1 MALIKCYEC
10 EREISDKAPACPH
23 CGAPKGGKKD
33 GVYKTYYENGQLLG
47 KGTWVAGE
55 LDGPCETYHENGQLE
70 WKGTISGKTGELDG
84 PFEDY
89 YENGQLRRKGT
100 IVAGE
105 LHGPCETYHEDG
117 QLQQKGGWNMGE
129 AYGEWMIE
137 GEARTY
143 PPSPISRRQSEKS
156 SEQIREDSKRNQEVR
171 RLLELSKKYGKEHPD
186 TTPTFKLPSTPLP
199 DDRLD
204 LVAETV
210 AAYLKKKEELGL
222 PTSGAVLSETYE
234 KKKPDTTQAEEVEIL
249 ESVAAEDEPEPITQ
263 ETVSAPPTEPE
274 PARKDSIGK
283 GKGDGETPE
292 TAIHFPHARSYL
304 EEVGL
309 VKRYVGDLTAHVHGT
324 VSHDP
329 TVDFYETLERGRI
342 FFRYQYSPLDL
353 FSSDLFSS
361 GDEVE
366 IPEGV
371 AAEDEPEPVAQEPE
385 WPLVDYMKGRREDAK
400 WVWREGPIERE
411 RILERLKDAKSEKKE
426 KSTD

>member
-10 EREISDKAPACPH
+10 EKEISDKAPACPH
-23 CGAPKGGKKD
+23 CGAPK
-33 GVYKTYYENGQLLG
+33 EEQPPQI
-47 KGTWVAGE
+47 E
-55 LDGPCETYHENGQLE
+55 
-70 WKGTISGKTGELDG
+70 
-84 PFEDY
+84 
-89 YENGQLRRKGT
+89 
-100 IVAGE
+100 
-105 LHGPCETYHEDG
+105 
-117 QLQQKGGWNMGE
+117 E
-129 AYGEWMIE
+129 A
-137 GEARTY
+137 
-143 PPSPISRRQSEKS
+143 
-156 SEQIREDSKRNQEVR
+156 
-171 RLLELSKKYGKEHPD
+171 
-186 TTPTFKLPSTPLP
+186 
-199 DDRLD
+199 
-204 LVAETV
+204 
-210 AAYLKKKEELGL
+210 
-222 PTSGAVLSETYE
+222 
-234 KKKPDTTQAEEVEIL
+234 EIL
-249 ESVAAEDEPEPITQ
+249 ESVAVVDEPEPITQ

-283 GKGDGETPE
+283 CKGDGETQE

-371 AAEDEPEPVAQEPE
+371 AAEDEPEPVAQETG
-385 WPLVDYMKGRREDAK
+385 LVDYRKGRREDAK

-411 RILERLKDAKSEKKE
+411 RILERFKDAKSEKK
-426 KSTD
+426 KQSTD

>member
-1 MALIKCYEC
+1 MVPLRAG
-10 EREISDKAPACPH
+10 RRT
-23 CGAPKGGKKD
+23 
-33 GVYKTYYENGQLLG
+33 KTYYESG
-47 KGTWVAGE
+47 KLRIRSTYKDGFR
-55 LDGPCETYHENGQLE
+55 DGPTEGYHENGQLQQKLTFVAGQRDGPSE
-70 WKGTISGKTGELDG
+70 SYDENGRLKEKGTYLAGKEDG
-84 PFEDY
+84 LFEFY
-89 YENGQLRRKGT
+89 HENGQLHTGGT
-100 IVAGE
+100 SNMNKRCGE
-105 LHGPCETYHEDG
+105 WIEDG
-117 QLQQKGGWNMGE
+117 E
-129 AYGEWMIE
+129 TV
-137 GEARTY
+137 TY
-143 PPSPISRRQSEKS
+143 PPSPISRRQSE
-156 SEQIREDSKRNQEVR
+156 
-171 RLLELSKKYGKEHPD
+171 KYGKEHPD
-186 TTPTFKLPSTPLP
+186 TTPTFKLPLTKLP
-199 DDRLD
+199 DDRLE

-283 GKGDGETPE
+283 GKGDGETQE

-361 GDEVE
+361 GDE
-366 IPEGV
+366 
-371 AAEDEPEPVAQEPE
+371 AED
-385 WPLVDYMKGRREDAK
+385 LRRPT
-400 WVWREGPIERE
+400 G
-411 RILERLKDAKSEKKE
+411 LERSEAE
-426 KSTD
+426 